1 MKKVKLLS
9 IIYFV
14 SSFIG
19 IPLWIIGF
27 DLYRF
32 LGASSLVDSF
42 LMGVA
47 VESKLA
53 TVFALVWFFGMPVS
67 LICTFIIAMKKQ
79 NYLPLL
85 VLMGADLLFS
95 IFTMIYS
102 IFISDTIFFDIFFGG
117 IVRSLYYAFFIRLI
131 KAEKHA

>member
-1 MKKVKLLS
+1 M
-9 IIYFV
+9 
-14 SSFIG
+14 
-19 IPLWIIGF
+19 WIIGF

-53 TVFALVWFFGMPVS
+53 KAFSLVWFLGMPVS
-67 LICTFIIAMKKQ
+67 LICAFIIAIKKQ

-85 VLMGADLLFS
+85 GVMGADLLFS
-95 IFTMIYS
+95 VFPLFYS
-102 IFISDTIFFDIFFGG
+102 IIFSGGTIFLEIFFGG